1 MLTYNPTRIQ
11 PKLPPVQGHGD
22 VDARTFSPSG
32 SSGCAAGLVVLVVA
46 VLDELELDEGEAELD
61 PIGEDVDDEA
71 AEGDDPTPA
80 ALRVIMLAKR
90 GSFAIA
96 FQG

>member
-1 MLTYNPTRIQ
+1 MTGT
-11 PKLPPVQGHGD
+11 
-22 VDARTFSPSG
+22 
-32 SSGCAAGLVVLVVA
+32 
-46 VLDELELDEGEAELD
+46 ELDEGEAELD

-90 GSFAIA
+90 GSFSIA